1 MAEEPSVYQWAVGL
15 SARGAIAVARGAI
28 AVPTPAARIGP
39 GRRTLQPPL
48 LPARTRQP
56 SPELE
61 EAAEPQVVAQAA
73 LGTGHNKGNR
83 AAVGT
88 SDSAWVRESGARGTD
103 WEQEPWAVGWLA
115 PCEGNSARAHC
126 KACDTGLEAQFST
139 LNVHAGRP
147 KHLAAAAAR
156 AAAPPP
162 PPPRAGVSAN
172 LPALLAACTL
182 AEDRRKMLQFVAMA
196 DTMINGRPMTEYES
210 EHAMFL
216 MLQKLKILSK
226 EAVSAAWKEAVD
238 RGRYNKSFT

>member
-1 MAEEPSVYQWAVGL
+1 MADQPSVYQWAVGL
-15 SARGAIAVARGAI
+15 SARGAIAV
-28 AVPTPAARIGP
+28 PTPAARKGP

-61 EAAEPQVVAQAA
+61 EAAEPQVVAQAT
-73 LGTGHNKGNR
+73 LGTGQNKGNR
-83 AAVGT
+83 ATVGT
-88 SDSAWVRESGARGTD
+88 SDSAWVRESGARNYRTD
-103 WEQEPWAVGWLA
+103 WEQEPWAVGRLA

-126 KACDTGLEAQFST
+126 KACDTGLEAKFST
-139 LNVHAGRP
+139 LKVHAGRP
-147 KHLAAAAAR
+147 KHLAAAAAC

-196 DTMINGRPMTEYES
+196 DNMINGRPMTEYES

-216 MLQKLKILSK
+216 MLQKLKILPK
-226 EAVSAAWKEAVD
+226 GAVSAVHWCQ
-238 RGRYNKSFT
+238 